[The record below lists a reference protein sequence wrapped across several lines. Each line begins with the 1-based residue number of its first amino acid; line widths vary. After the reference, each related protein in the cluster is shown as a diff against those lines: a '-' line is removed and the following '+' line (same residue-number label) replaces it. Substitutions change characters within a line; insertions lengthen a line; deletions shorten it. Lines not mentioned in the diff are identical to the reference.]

1 MNPKFTH
8 LYDTDIRNDIAVGM
22 VLHLDPDVLEKE
34 GGTFTCDPA
43 FRVQGQHFFVCVSVN
58 GDASRWLPLYTNPG
72 DGRALLDP
80 KAKKGHPKWQQGQHF
95 WHEEQVWEAGANA
108 IYLAAGRAHDK
119 SRKGTRNTIAA
130 ASVPNV

>member
-1 MNPKFTH
+1 MNIKFAH
-8 LYDTDIRNDIAVGM
+8 LYDKDIPNDIAVGM

-34 GGTFTCDPA
+34 GGTFTCSSA

-58 GDASRWLPLYTNPG
+58 GGKSRWLPLYTNPG
-72 DGRALLDP
+72 DGRTLLDP
-80 KAKKGHPKWQQGQHF
+80 KAKEGHPKWQQGQHF
-95 WHEEQVWEAGANA
+95 WHEAQVWEAGANA